1 MRYSSKRLTTIFL
14 SMLFLAAMM
23 CQGAFSAAAE
33 ETTKLVW
40 DMEDKAVIDQL
51 ITADAQKANFM
62 KSTQYKRSGTSSLL
76 FVNASNNGLMGNIT
90 PFVDM
95 DMTGY
100 EAIRFYIY
108 NPGSTE
114 VVLRYQFAGGVANG
128 TPYYLDVAVQ
138 PGTDFV
144 AVDFDLDKFE
154 VLPYIGEGKF
164 VDIAEAYEWIVMD
177 SALIFAGEEPNP
189 SAKVYIDDVMLVKG
203 RGSDSQP
210 TDPPVSNPTKPSA
223 DNTTT
228 VPTDSTETTSA
239 PDVSSSVNS
248 STESTAAPHSDPVST
263 SKQTT
268 PTNGNAVEKPSGG
281 FPIWAIVLIIVLAAG
296 VIGTGG
302 FFLWKK
308 LKNPTR

>member
-1 MRYSSKRLTTIFL
+1 MKYSIKRLTAIFL
-14 SMLFLAAMM
+14 SALFLAAMM
-23 CQGAFSAAAE
+23 CQGAFTTAAE
-33 ETTKLVW
+33 ETTKLIW

-51 ITADAQKANFM
+51 VTVDVQKANFM

-76 FVNASNNGLMGNIT
+76 FVNATNNGLMGNIT

-138 PGTDFV
+138 PNTDFV

-164 VDIAEAYEWIVMD
+164 VDLAEPYEWIVMD

-189 SAKVYIDDVMLVKG
+189 TAKVYIDDVMLVKG
-203 RGSDSQP
+203 RGSEPEP
-210 TDPPVSNPTKPSA
+210 TEPPVNNTTEPST
-223 DNTTT
+223 DNTG
-228 VPTDSTETTSA
+228 TTSA
-239 PDVSSSVNS
+239 PDASTSVNS
-248 STESTAAPHSDPVST
+248 TTESTEASHADPLPT

-268 PTNGNAVEKPSGG
+268 PTNGNTVEKPSDG
-281 FPIWAIVLIIVLAAG
+281 FPVWAIVVIVVLAAG
-296 VIGTGG
+296 AIGTGG

-308 LKNPTR
+308 LKKTAG

>member
-154 VLPYIGEGKF
+154 VLPYIGE
-164 VDIAEAYEWIVMD
+164 
-177 SALIFAGEEPNP
+177 
-189 SAKVYIDDVMLVKG
+189 
-203 RGSDSQP
+203 
-210 TDPPVSNPTKPSA
+210 
-223 DNTTT
+223 
-228 VPTDSTETTSA
+228 
-239 PDVSSSVNS
+239 
-248 STESTAAPHSDPVST
+248 
-263 SKQTT
+263 
-268 PTNGNAVEKPSGG
+268 
-281 FPIWAIVLIIVLAAG
+281 
-296 VIGTGG
+296 
-302 FFLWKK
+302 
-308 LKNPTR
+308 